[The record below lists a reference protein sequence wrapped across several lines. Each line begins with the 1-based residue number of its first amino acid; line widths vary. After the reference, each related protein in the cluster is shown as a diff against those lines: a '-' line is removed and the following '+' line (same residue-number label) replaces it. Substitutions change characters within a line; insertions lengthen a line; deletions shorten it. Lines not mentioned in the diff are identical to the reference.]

1 MEKFQ
6 PPAIA
11 ANYREVKIE
20 WTRQLVAQQRQ
31 KTDKIHKE
39 TTLQNAVYD
48 AERDKEVGRIENEKL
63 VQRKR
68 NEENISDIA
77 NIIRS
82 KKENTDTDIR
92 SYRVASE
99 AKNNAELLTDQYI
112 KLQMT
117 KSMLNNTKIFFS
129 GQDSA
134 LGSLLSNILKLD

>member
-1 MEKFQ
+1 M
-6 PPAIA
+6 
-11 ANYREVKIE
+11 KIE
-20 WTRQLVAQQRQ
+20 WTRQLVAQQKQ

-48 AERDKEVGRIENEKL
+48 AERDKEVARIENEKL

-77 NIIRS
+77 NTIRS
-82 KKENTDTDIR
+82 KKENTDTDIK
-92 SYRVASE
+92 SYRVTSD

-134 LGSLLSNILKLD
+134 LGSLLSNILQLD

>member
-1 MEKFQ
+1 MQ

-20 WTRQLVAQQRQ
+20 WTRQLVAQQKQ

-39 TTLQNAVYD
+39 TVLQNAVYD
-48 AERDKEVGRIENEKL
+48 AEREKEVSRIENEKL
-63 VQRKR
+63 VQRKA
-68 NEENISDIA
+68 NEENISEIE
-77 NIIRS
+77 NSIRT
-82 KKENTDTDIR
+82 KKENTNTDIR
-92 SYRVASE
+92 SYRISND
-99 AKNNAELLTDQYI
+99 AKNNADLLTDQYI

-117 KSMLNNTKIFFS
+117 QSMLNNTKIFFS

>member
-1 MEKFQ
+1 M
-6 PPAIA
+6 
-11 ANYREVKIE
+11 KIE
-20 WTRQLVAQQRQ
+20 WTRQLVAQQKQ

-48 AERDKEVGRIENEKL
+48 AERAKEVSRIENEKL
-63 VQRKR
+63 IQRKR
-68 NEENISDIA
+68 NEENISELE
-77 NIIRS
+77 NTIRT
-82 KKENTDTDIR
+82 KKENTNTDIR
-92 SYRVASE
+92 SYRVASD

-117 KSMLNNTKIFFS
+117 QSMLNNTKIFFS

>member
-1 MEKFQ
+1 M
-6 PPAIA
+6 
-11 ANYREVKIE
+11 KIE
-20 WTRQLVAQQRQ
+20 WTRQLVAQQKQ

-48 AERDKEVGRIENEKL
+48 AERDKEVARIENEKL

-77 NIIRS
+77 NTIRS

-92 SYRVASE
+92 SYRVTSD

>member
-1 MEKFQ
+1 MLWFQ

-20 WTRQLVAQQRQ
+20 WTRQLVAQQKQ

-39 TTLQNAVYD
+39 TVLQNAVFD
-48 AERDKEVGRIENEKL
+48 AEREKEVSRIENEKL
-63 VQRKR
+63 VQRKA
-68 NEENISDIA
+68 NEENISEIE
-77 NIIRS
+77 NSIRT
-82 KKENTDTDIR
+82 KKENTNTDIR
-92 SYRVASE
+92 SYRIASD
-99 AKNNAELLTDQYI
+99 AKNNADLLTDQYI

-117 KSMLNNTKIFFS
+117 QSMLNNTKIFFS